1 MPAHRRQKQER
12 VIEAVRRSLEGDAAI
27 AFVRRSGFALTQA
40 GIARHLRS
48 MGGRR
53 RVQELLESG
62 NTNAE
67 ALEICFPGE
76 DFSEFHRQAPEQ
88 GDLFGEPVEVALR
101 PEYGSRKMT
110 IEIPEDSYEALRIA
124 ARIEGKSR
132 NDLIAEILR
141 TALSRI
147 PPRPGE

>member
-1 MPAHRRQKQER
+1 M
-12 VIEAVRRSLEGDAAI
+12 
-27 AFVRRSGFALTQA
+27 
-40 GIARHLRS
+40 
-48 MGGRR
+48 
-53 RVQELLESG
+53 
-62 NTNAE
+62 
-67 ALEICFPGE
+67 
-76 DFSEFHRQAPEQ
+76 
-88 GDLFGEPVEVALR
+88 EVALR